1 MAVLVYLPKLKRHLD
16 LAFGVLFPC
25 DFSMNMFL
33 IYLILSQ
40 DIKQNKLLR
49 SPLDNWWCQKI
60 LRFIF
65 DQPLKQW

>member
-49 SPLDNWWCQKI
+49 SPLDN
-60 LRFIF
+60 
-65 DQPLKQW
+65 